1 MRVLSG
7 SRPPAARQRLIVKCS
22 RVRATASESPIV
34 GPSESRH
41 VPEWH
46 SLPAVEIAETLIRV
60 HAD

>member
-1 MRVLSG
+1 MNRHRV
-7 SRPPAARQRLIVKCS
+7 LIVKCS

-46 SLPAVEIAETLIRV
+46 SLRAVEIAETLIRV